1 MDEER
6 TITVKG
12 WRGDEVKTLDEYVKI
27 WVQTA
32 QLSKL
37 WIDSKSA
44 ETILDIQNQ
53 IKALA
58 ILNFEYLYKEQ
69 NENPT

>member
-6 TITVKG
+6 KITVKG

-69 NENPT
+69 NESPT